1 MGAVLAT
8 LDMAAE
14 CRGPAQLDCR
24 HHPALDAPE
33 MSIMGTA
40 IARAMAAED
49 IRHLKCG
56 MHDPATYIGGI
67 TSRFNRSNG
76 LCVAAI
82 VVVATWV

>member
-1 MGAVLAT
+1 MRAVCAC
-8 LDMAAE
+8 LDMTAKCSSPAE
-14 CRGPAQLDCR
+14 CNGR
-24 HHPALDAPE
+24 HHAAFDATE
-33 MSIMGTA
+33 MAIMCNT
-40 IARAMAAED
+40 IARAVAAED
-49 IRHLKCG
+49 IRYLKCG